1 LWKLVRE
8 LGTAINIEL
17 SQENKRTVMGIDP
30 HVAGIGGSGERE
42 DVHERIIEYS
52 IVKVRNN

>member
-17 SQENKRTVMGIDP
+17 GQENERTVLGIDP
-30 HVAGIGGSGERE
+30 HIVVGASILSVERRWSNL
-42 DVHERIIEYS
+42 V
-52 IVKVRNN
+52 

>member
-17 SQENKRTVMGIDP
+17 SQENEGTVVGIDP
-30 HVAGIGGSGERE
+30 HVVAGAGAGIGEWGEG
-42 DVHERIIEYS
+42 I
-52 IVKVRNN
+52 